1 MKKNR
6 ELVPVYIFTLLV
18 SLLFVINNLLE
29 YNFIPQRVAF
39 SGFVT
44 SITYCIL
51 IHFIKRKYVYEDK
64 RVIIRHIVV
73 CFIPYIIVS
82 IALYLLFGLNTW
94 TRVVILLSGFIIAF
108 FVLFKTLKKKQI

>member
-6 ELVPVYIFTLLV
+6 ELMPVYIFTLLI

-39 SGFVT
+39 SGFVA

-51 IHFIKRKYVYEDK
+51 IHFMRRKYVYEDK
-64 RVIIRHIVV
+64 HVIIKHIIVY
-73 CFIPYIIVS
+73 FIPYIIVC

-94 TRVVILLSGFIIAF
+94 TRVIILLSGLIIAF
-108 FVLFKTLKKKQI
+108 FVLFKSLKKKQI